1 MISYKEV
8 VDIHQLLIDEFGGA
22 NGIRDKELLS
32 SALARSL
39 QTFDGKELYPTAIEK
54 AACLIESILINHP
67 FIDGNKRTGYVIMRL
82 ILLTNNLDI
91 IASQEEKYTFVI
103 DIASGNSKFD
113 SIVSWL
119 TVHTFKKIS

>member
-8 VDIHQLLIDEFGGA
+8 VDIHQLLIDEFGGT
-22 NGIRDKELLS
+22 NGIRDKELLN

-67 FIDGNKRTGYVIMRL
+67 FIDGNKRTGYVCKKKSL
-82 ILLTNNLDI
+82 
-91 IASQEEKYTFVI
+91 
-103 DIASGNSKFD
+103 NSN
-113 SIVSWL
+113 SI
-119 TVHTFKKIS
+119 TANYETK